1 MKSFTKLAGLVYSS
15 ALPGFTAWVCLLLGT
30 ELYAAGTIQKGTLMN
45 AISRRDLLRSGAA
58 LSASSLLARSAW
70 GRTTALLSSYPA
82 ASAEAMAAVA
92 PREHLLFDFGW
103 KFQLG
108 NGSDPARDMGFGM
121 DQGDFSKTGDFEF
134 AKGKFDDSKWRTLN
148 LPHDWAVELPF
159 VHDERQAS
167 HGFNPVGRRYP
178 ETSVGW
184 YRRTFEIPATDL
196 GRRITVEFD
205 GAFRDVIVFVNGCFI
220 GRNNNGYAPFRF
232 DLTDF
237 LAYGAK
243 NYIVVRV
250 DASFGDGWFYE
261 GAGLYRHVWLAKTD
275 ALHLGKWESYV
286 RTEPQGSQA
295 VLSFGTQV
303 KNDGTKSET
312 FRVSW
317 RFFDPSGKQVASSQF
332 AEHTVE
338 PGTQVEVEE
347 SGKLLA
353 NPVLWAVDSPNLY
366 SAIVTVEA
374 GGKVR
379 DAERLSFGVRTAV
392 FDADKGFF
400 LNGKSL
406 KIQGT
411 CNHQDH
417 AGVGAALPDR
427 LQAFRLAVLKE
438 MGNNAVRTSHNMP
451 TPEWVE
457 ACDRMGVMMMC
468 ETRQMSSN
476 PEGLAQL
483 EVMVK
488 RYRNSPSIIL
498 WSVGNEEW
506 HMQSDMAE
514 QGAKVGATMVRR
526 CHELDPPRVV
536 SAAVNGDN
544 KQGVSDAFD
553 VIGFNYNLKGPEEY
567 HKLFPKRPLYGSET
581 SSAIST
587 RGMYTSD
594 PLRNTVNAY
603 DGVVEWGETAEEW
616 WKFYGTREWEAG
628 GFAWTGFDYRGEP
641 TPYGW
646 PSINS
651 QFGIVDM
658 CGFPKDTFY
667 YYKAWWG
674 KEPSLHLF
682 PHWNFAGREGETIPV
697 WVYSNMDEVE
707 LIVNGQSAGS
717 QKVPHLGHVEWK
729 VRYEPGFIEAR
740 GSKDGKV
747 VLTEKRETT
756 GPAAA
761 IRLTSDKLEIDA
773 DGVDV
778 AVLKVEVLDK
788 EGRAVP
794 TAGNLIGFK
803 VSGNGALI
811 GVGNGDP
818 NCQESDKEPKR
829 SLFNGL
835 AQAIVQANWEPGEIH
850 IEAVKEGWDGP
861 ELTPAKLTI
870 TTRKVELRPS
880 VEWAHE

>member
-1 MKSFTKLAGLVYSS
+1 MTR
-15 ALPGFTAWVCLLLGT
+15 
-30 ELYAAGTIQKGTLMN
+30 
-45 AISRRDLLRSGAA
+45 ISRRNLLRSGVAA
-58 LSASSLLARSAW
+58 SASSLLARSAW
-70 GRTTALLSSYPA
+70 GRTAALLAGYPDSGSA
-82 ASAEAMAAVA
+82 AALA
-92 PREHLLFDFGW
+92 PREQLLFDFGW
-103 KFQLG
+103 KFQFG
-108 NGSDPARDMGFGM
+108 NGVDPARDLGFGFG
-121 DQGDFSKTGDFEF
+121 QGDFAKTGEFEF
-134 AKGKFDDSKWRTLN
+134 SKGKFDDSKWRTLN

-159 VHDERQAS
+159 VNDKEQNS
-167 HGFNPVGRRYP
+167 HGFKPIGRRYP

-184 YRRTFEIPATDL
+184 YRREFEIPAGDA
-196 GRRITVEFD
+196 GKRIAVEFD
-205 GAFRDVIVFVNGCFI
+205 GAFRDVILFVNGCFI

-237 LAYGAK
+237 LSYGAK
-243 NYIVVRV
+243 NYIVARV

-261 GAGLYRHVWLAKTD
+261 GAGIYRHVWLTKTD
-275 ALHLGKWESYV
+275 ALHLGKWESTV
-286 RTEPQGSQA
+286 RT
-295 VLSFGTQV
+295 V
-303 KNDGTKSET
+303 
-312 FRVSW
+312 VSG
-317 RFFDPSGKQVASSQF
+317 DSAILTLATLVENQGKQAENAKLSWQILDAAGKAVAT
-332 AEHTVE
+332 AEAQAQSIAANGSATFSA
-338 PGTQVEVEE
+338 TAQ
-347 SGKLLA
+347 LA
-353 NPVLWAVDSPNLY
+353 NPALWSVDAPNLY
-366 SAIVTVEA
+366 SAIVTVESN
-374 GGKVR
+374 GKPR
-379 DAERLSFGVRTAV
+379 DAERVSFGVRTAV
-392 FDADKGFF
+392 FDADKGFI

-417 AGVGAALPDR
+417 AGVGAAVPDR
-427 LQAFRLAVLKE
+427 LQVFRMAVLKQ
-438 MGNNAVRTSHNMP
+438 MGCNAVRTSHNMP

-483 EVMVK
+483 EAMVK

-498 WSVGNEEW
+498 WSIGNEEW
-506 HMQSDMAE
+506 QLQSDMAE
-514 QGAKVGATMVRR
+514 QGAKIGATMVER
-526 CHELDPPRVV
+526 CHELDPTRVV

-544 KQGVSDAFD
+544 QKGLSDALD
-553 VIGFNYNLKGPEEY
+553 IIGFNYGLNRPDGY
-567 HKLFPKRPLYGSET
+567 HKEHAKRPIYGSET

-587 RGMYTSD
+587 RGMYTTD
-594 PLRNTVNAY
+594 PLRNLVNDY
-603 DGVVEWGETAEEW
+603 NGVVTWGETAEEW
-616 WKFYGTREWEAG
+616 WKFYGTRDWEAG

-658 CGFPKDTFY
+658 CGFPKDTFF

-682 PHWNFAGREGETIPV
+682 PHWNFEGREGDMIPV
-697 WVYSNMDEVE
+697 WVYSNLDEVE
-707 LIVNGQSAGS
+707 LFVNGQSQGS

-729 VRYEPGFIEAR
+729 VKYEPGSIEAR

-747 VLTEKRETT
+747 VISEKRETT
-756 GPAAA
+756 GPTVA
-761 IRLTSDKLEIDA
+761 IRLTADRMEIDA
-773 DGVDV
+773 DGEDLDI
-778 AVLKVEVLDK
+778 LKVEALDK

-794 TAGNLIGFK
+794 TAGNLIGFHI
-803 VSGNGALI
+803 SGEGKLI

-835 AQAIVQANWEPGEIH
+835 AQVIVQATRRPGEIR

-861 ELTPAKLTI
+861 ELTPAKVTI
-870 TTRKVELRPS
+870 TTKAVQGRPA
-880 VEWAHE
+880 VPWNRVQG